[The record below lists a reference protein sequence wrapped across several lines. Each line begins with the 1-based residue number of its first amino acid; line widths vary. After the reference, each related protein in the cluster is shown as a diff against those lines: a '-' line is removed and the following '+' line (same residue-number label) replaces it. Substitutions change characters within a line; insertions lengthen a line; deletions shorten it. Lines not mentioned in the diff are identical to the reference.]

1 MVRYMKSNNSL
12 PKDIVEGKLD
22 KLEFSISSVMIE
34 RFIQLTSDHNS
45 LHTDKAFGRRSMYR
59 ENVVHGILPITFISA
74 LKLWNTM
81 EHEWY
86 FEEIAARFV
95 RPILENDKVLISS
108 RISQIDE
115 EEKRI
120 KMEYALTK
128 SNSEMILTTGNIN
141 LRYDRSERN
150 RGKMVPPN
158 LSDVKRS
165 SMVKDVLVEQEF
177 QFDQISKGDERKLR
191 FMISKHHAHSVYE
204 MLSEGLLSDWHFSL
218 AEWLNKCDVTNLL
231 STCLFSTLVGMC
243 MPGKYAIFTGF
254 RGMFS
259 KPIQWDK
266 EYVMTGRV
274 EFKSLSTFTIV
285 ENVLIHD
292 TKNKEE
298 PYATGQIN
306 ASVSEPPGKMP
317 SIELLENSEMELQ
330 LRDKVVLITGAS
342 RGIGETA
349 AKLFSLYGSKVVI
362 NYFQGKEDASR
373 IVNEI
378 IAHGGSAIAIQAD
391 VSDRQQVNR
400 MIAEACEEY
409 RMIDILV
416 NNAVRDFYP
425 MPFMELIWDDVQRDI
440 DVTVKG
446 AFHCCQEVLP
456 LMVKR
461 KSGKIVNMS
470 TVVAEYPVA
479 NQAKYVVSKS
489 GLVGLTR
496 SLAVEFAQDN
506 IQVNMVVPSI
516 VETDLT
522 KCVPKIFL
530 EGVKNDT
537 PMNANATPIDVAKAV
552 IYLSSDLS
560 SFTTGQKV
568 MVTGGNPPFL

>member
-1 MVRYMKSNNSL
+1 MKNKKRL
-12 PKDIVEGKLD
+12 PKDMFEGARS
-22 KLEFSISSVMIE
+22 KLEFSITSVMIA
-34 RFIQLTSDHNS
+34 RFIELTSDLNS

-59 ENVVHGILPITFISA
+59 DNVVHGMLPILFISA
-74 LKLWNTM
+74 LKLWNNM
-81 EHEWY
+81 EHAWH
-86 FEEIAARFV
+86 FEKISARFI
-95 RPILENDKVLISS
+95 RPILENDRISIVS
-108 RISQIDE
+108 RILRIDE
-115 EEKRI
+115 ENNQIE
-120 KMEYALTK
+120 MEYALTRA
-128 SNSEMILTTGNIN
+128 NSEMILTTGNLS
-141 LRYDRSERN
+141 LRYDRPERN
-150 RGKMVPPN
+150 IGRIFQSN
-158 LSDVKRS
+158 LLDVKRGS
-165 SMVKDVLVEQEF
+165 IVKDVLVEQEF
-177 QFDQISKGDERKLR
+177 QFDQISKGDEWNLR
-191 FMISKHHAHSVYE
+191 FMISKHHAHSVYDIV
-204 MLSEGLLSDWHFSL
+204 SEGLLSDWQFSL
-218 AEWLNKCDVTNLL
+218 PDWLNKCNVPNLL

-349 AKLFSLYGSKVVI
+349 AKLFSLYGAKVVI
-362 NYFQGKEDASR
+362 NYFHGKEDAGR
-373 IVNEI
+373 LVNEI

-400 MIAEACEEY
+400 MIAAVCDKY
-409 RMIDILV
+409 RTIDILV

-425 MPFMELIWDDVQRDI
+425 IPFMELIWDDFQRDI

-456 LMVKR
+456 FMVER

-496 SLAVEFAQDN
+496 SLAVEFAQYN

-516 VETDLT
+516 VATDLT
-522 KCVPKIFL
+522 KCVPKILL

-537 PMNANATPIDVAKAV
+537 PMKSNATPVDVAKAV
-552 IYLSSDLS
+552 IFLSSNLS
-560 SFTTGQKV
+560 MFTTGQKV

>member
-1 MVRYMKSNNSL
+1 MKNKKKL
-12 PKDIVEGKLD
+12 PKDIVGGGLN
-22 KLEFSISSVMIE
+22 KLEFNITSVMIE
-34 RFIQLTSDHNS
+34 RFIELTGDHNS
-45 LHTDKAFGRRSMYR
+45 LHTDKMFGRRSMYR
-59 ENVVHGILPITFISA
+59 KNVVHGMLPIIFISG

-81 EHEWY
+81 EHAWY
-86 FEEIAARFV
+86 FDEISARFI
-95 RPILENDKVLISS
+95 RPILENDRVLISS
-108 RISQIDE
+108 RISRIDE
-115 EEKRI
+115 EKNQIEI
-120 KMEYALTK
+120 EYALTRA
-128 SNSEMILTTGNIN
+128 NSEMILTTGKLS

-150 RGKMVPPN
+150 KGRMFQSN

-165 SMVKDVLVEQEF
+165 SIVKDVLVEQEF
-177 QFDQISKGDERKLR
+177 QFDQISKGDEWNLR
-191 FMISKHHAHSVYE
+191 FMISKHHAHCVYE
-204 MLSEGLLSDWHFSL
+204 ILSEGLLSDWQFSL
-218 AEWLNKCDVTNLL
+218 PDWLNKCDVTNLL

-254 RGMFS
+254 RGMFL

-274 EFKSLSTFTIV
+274 EFKSPSTFTIV
-285 ENVLIHD
+285 ENVLIND
-292 TKNKEE
+292 RENKEE

-317 SIELLENSEMELQ
+317 SIELLENSEMDLR

-342 RGIGETA
+342 RGIGETT
-349 AKLFSLYGSKVVI
+349 AKLFSLHGAKVVI
-362 NYFQGKEDASR
+362 NYFRGKEDASR
-373 IVNEI
+373 LVNEI

-400 MIAEACEEY
+400 MIAVVCDKY
-409 RMIDILV
+409 RTIDILV

-425 MPFMELIWDDVQRDI
+425 IPFMELIWDDFQRDI

-456 LMVKR
+456 LMVER
-461 KSGKIVNMS
+461 KSGKIVNIS

-496 SLAVEFAQDN
+496 SLAVEFAQYN

-537 PMNANATPIDVAKAV
+537 PMKANATPVDVAKAV
-552 IYLSSDLS
+552 IFLSSSLS
-560 SFTTGQKV
+560 LFTTGQKV